1 MAASLKHVDP
11 SLKGS
16 EPGLYADD
24 PPITHLVTN
33 RVRNGYRVTWLIC
46 HTHNLESVAS
56 RGIDEVCTMNLEGR
70 DCDCDLRIE
79 RKDGELDL

>member
-24 PPITHLVTN
+24 PPMAHLVTN
-33 RVRNGYRVTWLIC
+33 HGVSEPT
-46 HTHNLESVAS
+46 
-56 RGIDEVCTMNLEGR
+56 
-70 DCDCDLRIE
+70 
-79 RKDGELDL
+79 